1 MEIKVVYHSSTGNTE
16 KLARAIA
23 DMLNIQAEHIGK
35 DNITFSDKVDL
46 LFIGDGIYWNG
57 AHRKTKNFISKL
69 DPETI
74 KNAAVFG
81 TYGNQFK
88 IGDIIKNLLENKGI
102 KVVGT
107 PFTCKGKSVGTK
119 NQGHPDENDLKMIC
133 EYAKNIISEI
143 DKS

>member
-16 KLARAIA
+16 KLAHAIA
-23 DMLNIQAEHIGK
+23 DMLNIKAEHIGK
-35 DNITFSDKVDL
+35 DNISFPDKVDL

-57 AHRKTKNFISKL
+57 AHRKTKNFITKL
-69 DPETI
+69 NPEII

-88 IGDIIKNLLENKGI
+88 IGDILKELLTKKEIN
-102 KVVGT
+102 VVGT

-119 NQGHPDENDLKMIC
+119 NQGHPDENDLKMVC
-133 EYAKNIISEI
+133 AYAKNIIAEI
-143 DKS
+143 DK